1 MSSQLSLVV
10 AMLGL
15 LILAG
20 CGASSTPTPPPTPT
34 ATPTADTLSNGGATT
49 QASIQ
54 NFAHQ
59 DLTVQVGGTVVWTQR
74 DSTTHTTTSGTP
86 GNPEGI
92 WDSGVLS
99 QNQTFSRTFTQP
111 GTFLYFCSLHSS
123 MTATITVTDASSTD
137 TTSPPTT
144 SSTGRATYVRKGSA
158 DRRCK
163 SAPTC

>member
-1 MSSQLSLVV
+1 MSSQRFFVV

-20 CGASSTPTPPPTPT
+20 CGDSPTATPPPTPT
-34 ATPTADTLSNGGATT
+34 ATPTADTLSGGGATT

-54 NFAHQ
+54 NFAHE

-74 DSTTHTTTSGTP
+74 DGTTHTTTSGTP
-86 GNPEGI
+86 GNPDDV
-92 WDSGVLS
+92 WDSDSLN

-111 GTFLYFCSLHSS
+111 GTFLYFCSIHPS
-123 MTATITVTDASSTD
+123 MTATISVTDASSTD

-144 SSTGRATYVRKGSA
+144 TPTSTGGDTTGGGYDPAY
-158 DRRCK
+158 
-163 SAPTC
+163 P